1 MANVH
6 RIKTVCSHLKKA
18 DTFADIGCDHGYM
31 SEYVL
36 KNGLCNKVYFSDV
49 SKGSLEKAKKLLK
62 EYVEKGIAIGVLGD
76 GFFGVPKDTQ
86 EVLIAGMGG
95 SEIVDILSHEIYGFM
110 PRLFVFQPMLDGEK
124 LRRYLVA
131 NGAYIER
138 DYTFLSDGKPYDCIV
153 GHKREECEKAQTYT
167 AAEYAFGKENVK
179 NRTEDFLARLQE
191 KAARVKTY
199 LGGDNLSDKAKEELQ
214 NRYDFLTG
222 VLKNEIR

>member
-1 MANVH
+1 M
-6 RIKTVCSHLKKA
+6 KKA

-36 KNGLCNKVYFSDV
+36 TNGLCNKVYFSDV

-124 LRRYLVA
+124 LRRYLIA

-153 GHKREECEKAQTYT
+153 GHKREEGEEAQTYT

-179 NRTEDFLARLQE
+179 DRTEDFLARLQE

-199 LGGDNLSDKAKEELQ
+199 LGGDNLSDNAKEELQ

>member
-36 KNGLCNKVYFSDV
+36 TNGLCNKVYFSDV

-124 LRRYLVA
+124 LRRYLIA

-153 GHKREECEKAQTYT
+153 GHKREEGEEAQTYT

-179 NRTEDFLARLQE
+179 DRTEDFLARLQE

-199 LGGDNLSDKAKEELQ
+199 LGGDNLSDNAKEELQ